1 MPRQLGRVACRQR
14 APQLSRIEPTS
25 HPALTIRVPAPV
37 GEGRALHTSSNP
49 GTACPA
55 GGTPTAGGCLGY
67 ALHPRGHHP
76 SMLTSGQGLLL
87 SPTSGWGEHTHSP
100 PGSPT
105 PLDPHL
111 RLPSRP
117 RGLGALA
124 PFCPLPAGSFLSQG
138 VLIAPACPLQHP
150 GQEAP
155 PGGSLTLASIQLTCP
170 TSTPGVGYLNQ
181 ILSLARAQ
189 VPSGLGWFP
198 NIQGACP
205 TSTPGIGYPD
215 KTCSMG
221 APRAPSG
228 VGAIGSARLVATLGG
243 GAIRTWK
250 NPPGASRAT
259 SNSQ

>member
-14 APQLSRIEPTS
+14 PPQLSRIEPTS

-55 GGTPTAGGCLGY
+55 GGTPTAGDAWAMRCTPGGTTPLCL
-67 ALHPRGHHP
+67 PPDRGRFFR
-76 SMLTSGQGLLL
+76 L
-87 SPTSGWGEHTHSP
+87 P
-100 PGSPT
+100 PGGVNIHT
-105 PLDPHL
+105 RPLGHL
-111 RLPSRP
+111 PRLTRTCACPAVPAS
-117 RGLGALA
+117 GVALA
-124 PFCPLPAGSFLSQG
+124 PPGRRPGGVSPLLPSTGGLLPVPGCAYSNCLS
-138 VLIAPACPLQHP
+138 LTAPRTRST
-150 GQEAP
+150 

-205 TSTPGIGYPD
+205 TSTPGGWV
-215 KTCSMG
+215 
-221 APRAPSG
+221 PR
-228 VGAIGSARLVATLGG
+228 
-243 GAIRTWK
+243 
-250 NPPGASRAT
+250 
-259 SNSQ
+259 